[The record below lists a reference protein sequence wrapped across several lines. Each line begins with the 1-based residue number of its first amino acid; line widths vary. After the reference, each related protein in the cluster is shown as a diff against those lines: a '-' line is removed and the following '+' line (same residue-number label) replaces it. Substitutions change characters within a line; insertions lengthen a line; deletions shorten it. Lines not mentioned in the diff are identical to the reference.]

1 MCLSDEKTEK
11 ISHIVIG
18 VLFSRFESFPGD
30 ILNNRNAP
38 FHEAFL
44 NAFSDVI
51 KEKVSDIPFFISMSS
66 WLHGLNTTLGQ
77 TFFEKTAHVLSD
89 GEKRE
94 YTSKK
99 LGNLNLSGI
108 QKNNINEIITNL
120 SIGKNLPNLQI
131 ENNIL
136 LKADNSNAT
145 SALDFSADVF
155 IETDNEVVA
164 IELKSVRPNSGEMRG
179 EKHKILEGKCAL
191 FNKYPDKKVSFFLG
205 FPFDPTSDTPTGYNK
220 KRFMESVINLKKYFD
235 ESEILLA
242 GELWDYLAGSEK
254 TMEALLKI
262 INNIS
267 TPEFLDRYKCLND
280 ISNIEPDKYAEYI
293 EKWNLFSQLDLIKND
308 EKIKEAISGSGQ
320 LSRIYNQQVFQDGR
334 YNYNRYE
341 KLIELI

>member
-1 MCLSDEKTEK
+1 MNILSILKDKKEK
-11 ISHIVIG
+11 IAILLIE
-18 VLFSRFESFPGD
+18 VLYKAYKINADLD
-30 ILNNRNAP
+30 ILKHDSPFNNALLKN
-38 FHEAFL
+38 L
-44 NAFSDVI
+44 NG
-51 KEKVSDIPFFISMSS
+51 KYNNMGN
-66 WLHGLNTTLGQ
+66 LLLYLGIIRMLDNVEEIQ
-77 TFFEKTAHVLSD
+77 KFFEKTAHVLSD